1 MMKKLCSIALSLSFV
16 AAAMAQDSLY
26 HFRNDIKISL
36 LPIFSH
42 AGIVTYERALPHRQS
57 VEAELCM
64 NLTDYD
70 FGRYNSPSYFG
81 PVTKHHF
88 AALQVGYKYMLFV
101 DHDRFNP
108 DTKPVGY
115 YHVPFFLRNRLF
127 RPEDYPAIDSA
138 MLIGVQR
145 DWMVEDGYL
154 VSGCYVKARL
164 NYTYIWR
171 TYDCFVRNEGPNII
185 TESRTFHENDL
196 NLAFIFGY
204 QYVGRRGFVFDI
216 FGGGN
221 IPLVY
226 AGRFHTRENPGY
238 CHTHWAWFTGGIR
251 LGWAF

>member
-1 MMKKLCSIALSLSFV
+1 MEFNSNK
-16 AAAMAQDSLY
+16 
-26 HFRNDIKISL
+26 
-36 LPIFSH
+36 PIFITIKEH
-42 AGIVTYERALPHRQS
+42 YEHLIDQGALKEGIEMPSVREVAL
-57 VEAELCM
+57 V
-64 NLTDYD
+64 N
-70 FGRYNSPSYFG
+70 G
-81 PVTKHHF
+81 V
-88 AALQVGYKYMLFV
+88 
-101 DHDRFNP
+101 NP
-108 DTKPVGY
+108 NT
-115 YHVPFFLRNRLF
+115 
-127 RPEDYPAIDSA
+127 
-138 MLIGVQR
+138 VQR
-145 DWMVEDGYL
+145 AFSMMVEDGYL